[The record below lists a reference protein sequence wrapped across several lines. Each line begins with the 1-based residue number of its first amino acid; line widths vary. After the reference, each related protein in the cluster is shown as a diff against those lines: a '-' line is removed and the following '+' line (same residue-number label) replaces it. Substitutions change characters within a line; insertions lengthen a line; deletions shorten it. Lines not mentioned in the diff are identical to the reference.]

1 MRRNFARVS
10 RSLSFTVIGVLLFG
24 SPSKGQE
31 ESFYKG
37 KTLRV
42 IAGTTAGALYDQWAR
57 VIAAHIVKHIPGN
70 PQVIV
75 QNMPGAGHQIAA
87 GRSSQLCTWISSSG
101 ARRSSST
108 GENSSS
114 SARP

>member
-10 RSLSFTVIGVLLFG
+10 RSLSFTVICVLLFG

-70 PQVIV
+70 PQAIV

-87 GRSSQLCTWISSSG
+87 NYLYNVAKPDGLR
-101 ARRSSST
+101 
-108 GENSSS
+108 
-114 SARP
+114 